1 MAKLAD
7 APDLGSGGEILRGS
21 SPLPGINPAMKHPHM
36 EIERK
41 FLIEELPRRLTRYP
55 HKEIAQGYL
64 SIGRNKSHVRLRRA
78 GRACTLTYKRGPARA
93 REEREIHLTPVQF
106 DILWPAT
113 AGSRLTKTRYYVPY
127 KKLTIEIDIY
137 RGSNQGLM
145 VAEVEFP
152 DVATYHSFRPPNWL
166 GDEVTGAS
174 RYSNVKLARD

>member
-1 MAKLAD
+1 
-7 APDLGSGGEILRGS
+7 
-21 SPLPGINPAMKHPHM
+21 MKTPHL

-41 FLIEELPRRLTRYP
+41 FLIDKLPRALHRFP

-64 SIGRNKSHVRLRRA
+64 AVGWDRAHVRLRRA
-78 GRACTLTYKRGPARA
+78 GRACSLTFKRGPARA
-93 REEREIHLTPVQF
+93 REEREIHLTPAQF
-106 DILWPAT
+106 AILWPAT
-113 AGSRLTKTRYYVPY
+113 AGARLTKTRYYVPW

-152 DVATYHSFRPPNWL
+152 NVQTYHSFRPPSWL

-174 RYSNVKLARD
+174 RYSNVRLARD

>member
-1 MAKLAD
+1 VEQSLGVRVPSLAL
-7 APDLGSGGEILRGS
+7 AR
-21 SPLPGINPAMKHPHM
+21 MKSQHL

-41 FLIEELPRRLTRYP
+41 FVIDQLPRMLERYP

-64 SIGRNKSHVRLRRA
+64 AIGRDKAHVRLRRA
-78 GRACTLTYKRGPARA
+78 GRVCTLTFKRGPARA

-113 AGSRLTKTRYYVPY
+113 SGSRLTKTRYYVPY

-152 DVATYHSFRPPNWL
+152 DVATYHSFRPPDWL

>member
-1 MAKLAD
+1 
-7 APDLGSGGEILRGS
+7 
-21 SPLPGINPAMKHPHM
+21 MKDPHL

-41 FLIEELPRRLTRYP
+41 FLVAKLPRALARYP

-64 SIGRNKSHVRLRRA
+64 SIGRDRTHVRLRRA
-78 GRACTLTYKRGPARA
+78 GRVCTLTFKRGPARA
-93 REEREIHLTPVQF
+93 REEREIQLTPAQF
-106 DILWPAT
+106 AILWPAT
-113 AGSRLTKTRYYVPY
+113 TGSRLTKTRYDVPW

-137 RGSNQGLM
+137 RGSNEGLT

-152 DVATYHSFRPPNWL
+152 DVETYRSFQPPGWL

>member
-1 MAKLAD
+1 MK
-7 APDLGSGGEILRGS
+7 
-21 SPLPGINPAMKHPHM
+21 NPHL

-41 FLIEELPRRLTRYP
+41 FLIDELPRALQRFP

-64 SIGRNKSHVRLRRA
+64 AVGRDRAHVRLRRA
-78 GRACTLTYKRGPARA
+78 GRACSLTFKRGPARA
-93 REEREIHLTPVQF
+93 REEREIHLTPAQF
-106 DILWPAT
+106 AILWPAT
-113 AGSRLTKTRYYVPY
+113 AGARLTKTRYYVPW

-152 DVATYHSFRPPNWL
+152 DVQTYHSFRPPDWL

-174 RYSNVKLARD
+174 RYSNVRLARD